1 MPRALELKGV
11 IHGKTI
17 TLEEATFL
25 PDGCPVIV
33 HLTLSR
39 EEALRQLMLPGPD
52 LTAEEVADLEEV
64 LSEMRGR
71 PIKLPPPEVR

>member
-1 MPRALELKGV
+1 MGKYLELKGV

-17 TLEEATFL
+17 TLDEATFL

-33 HLTLSR
+33 HLSLTR
-39 EEALRQLMLPGPD
+39 EEALRQLALPGPD
-52 LTAEEVADLEEV
+52 LTAEEVAELEEV

-71 PIKLPPPEVR
+71 PVKLPPPEQR

>member
-1 MPRALELKGV
+1 MPRTLELKGV

-39 EEALRQLMLPGPD
+39 EEALRQLALPREPV
-52 LTAEEVADLEEV
+52 TPEELADLENC
-64 LSEMRGR
+64 LSEFHDR
-71 PIKLPPPEVR
+71 PIQLPPSDAS

>member
-1 MPRALELKGV
+1 MPRSLELKGV

-33 HLTLSR
+33 HLILSR
-39 EEALRQLMLPGPD
+39 EEALRQLALPGEPM
-52 LTAEEVADLEEV
+52 TSEELADLENS
-64 LSEMRGR
+64 LSEFHDR
-71 PIKLPPPEVR
+71 PIQLPPSDAS

>member
-39 EEALRQLMLPGPD
+39 DEALRQLTLPCKPM
-52 LTAEEVADLEEV
+52 TPEELADLDES
-64 LSEMRGR
+64 LSEFHDR
-71 PIKLPPPEVR
+71 PIQLPPSDAS

>member
-1 MPRALELKGV
+1 MPRVLELKGV

-39 EEALRQLMLPGPD
+39 EEALHQLALSRESMSP
-52 LTAEEVADLEEV
+52 EEVTDLEES
-64 LSEMRGR
+64 LSEFHER
-71 PIKLPPPEVR
+71 PVQLPPSDVS

>member
-25 PDGCPVIV
+25 PDGCSVIV
-33 HLTLSR
+33 HLTLGR
-39 EEALRQLMLPGPD
+39 EEAMRLLMLPKPD
-52 LTAEEVADLEEV
+52 LTAEEVAELEET
-64 LSEMRGR
+64 LSELRGR

>member
-1 MPRALELKGV
+1 MPRTLERKGV

-17 TLEEATFL
+17 ALEEATFL

-39 EEALRQLMLPGPD
+39 EEALRQLAHPGPD
-52 LTAEEVADLEEV
+52 LTAEEVAELEE
-64 LSEMRGR
+64 LLTEMRGH
-71 PIKLPPPEVR
+71 PIKLPPSEIR

>member
-17 TLEEATFL
+17 ALEEETFL

-39 EEALRQLMLPGPD
+39 EEALRQLMLPCEPMSP
-52 LTAEEVADLEEV
+52 EELADLEES
-64 LSEMRGR
+64 LSEFHDR
-71 PIKLPPPEVR
+71 PIQLPPSDVL